1 MNDNVTSKYLAPTVL
16 VVNNNQENL
25 VSNSLILDSL
35 NQVHISILEDSNI
48 LSWVQQYQPDLIILD
63 IGWSQIINSQLI
75 AALRLDWLTRN
86 IPIMVIVGSTTQQIE
101 ASAHLD
107 YDACLIKPY
116 SAADLG
122 KKICSLVSTP
132 ACKIYSKEESKKE
145 SKQKLIN
152 TNRELRYPRSSDY

>member
-1 MNDNVTSKYLAPTVL
+1 MNHNVTTKYLAPTVL

-63 IGWSQIINSQLI
+63 IGWSQIINPQLI

-101 ASAHLD
+101 ALEHLD

-122 KKICSLVSTP
+122 KKICSLVSTS
-132 ACKIYSKEESKKE
+132 ACKMYSKKV
-145 SKQKLIN
+145 
-152 TNRELRYPRSSDY
+152 